1 MFRIPP
7 SPPFL

>member
-1 MFRIPP
+1 L